1 MAVSYKNFSFSQ
13 KQKRMTQALL
23 LLSFIDID
31 SQTGRPDWFSKY
43 IKKNNMNSFKDKKV
57 SESE

>member
-1 MAVSYKNFSFSQ
+1 
-13 KQKRMTQALL
+13 MTQALL
-23 LLSFIDID
+23 LLSFIDLD